1 MPTVTDRPNDTWVQ
15 SLRGPERDQALDD
28 LREHL
33 LRGLRF
39 ALKQRY
45 HITESDLEDF
55 VQEALVKTLDNLDTF
70 RGESRFLTWAQ
81 KIAIR
86 VAFSELRRK
95 RWENIALQD
104 LVPDAVSDSD
114 ATESSPLSWLP
125 SSEPT
130 PEHRVTQQDLRDLLI
145 YLIQEELTDL
155 QRQAMVAVVL
165 HEMPIEEVA
174 RRMSSNRNALY
185 KLLHDA
191 RQRLKA
197 RLEAQGV
204 SVDEV
209 LADFVSE

>member
-1 MPTVTDRPNDTWVQ
+1 MSTVADRSNDAWVE
-15 SLRGPERDQALDD
+15 SLRGPGRDQSLDD
-28 LREHL
+28 LRERL

-45 HITESDLEDF
+45 HVTELDLEDF
-55 VQEALVKTLDNLDTF
+55 VQDALVKVLDNLDSF
-70 RGESRFLTWAQ
+70 RGESRFITWAQ

-104 LVPDAVSDSD
+104 LVPDTPSND
-114 ATESSPLSWLP
+114 AANESSPLSWLP
-125 SSEPT
+125 SAEPT
-130 PEHRVTQQDLRDLLI
+130 PEHRVTRQDLRALLAN
-145 YLIQEELTDL
+145 LIQQELTDL
-155 QRQAMVAVVL
+155 QRQALVAVVL

-191 RQRLKA
+191 RQRLKV

-209 LADFVSE
+209 LADFATE

>member
-1 MPTVTDRPNDTWVQ
+1 MPSVLDRSNEAWLEA
-15 SLRGPERDQALDD
+15 LRGEQRDQALDD
-28 LREHL
+28 LRERL
-33 LRGLRF
+33 MRGLRY

-45 HITESDLEDF
+45 HVTESDLEDF
-55 VQEALVKTLDNLDTF
+55 VQEALVKVLDNLDAF
-70 RGESRFLTWAQ
+70 RGESHFITWAQ
-81 KIAIR
+81 KISIR

-104 LVPDAVSDSD
+104 LVPGSVSDDD
-114 ATESSPLSWLP
+114 ATEASPLSWLP

-130 PEHRVTQQDLRDLLI
+130 PEHRVTQQDLRTLLA
-145 YLIQEELTDL
+145 YLITQELTDL
-155 QRQAMVAVVL
+155 QRQAMVAIVL

-174 RRMSSNRNALY
+174 RRMGSNRNALY

-197 RLEAQGV
+197 RLEVQGV

-209 LADFVSE
+209 LADFASE